1 MPIHADVLDAH
12 IEQHGPFLFHVTE
25 AARRG
30 SILGDGLRPGSDLG
44 HYVRDD
50 FFRTRPKHV
59 YICDRRRV
67 VPVVPV
73 DGQRLTVQVDLRLL
87 DPARFNTD
95 EDVPYNQQR
104 FQGKPWFDAKPPER
118 EMIDSDTEAPGQA
131 GLLAAWAE
139 SIPEFDEPPFAARS
153 LGAGRVA
160 YRGTIGPAALEAIE
174 LPSEVVDTFAAHA
187 SGLLEVNDL
196 GRVPVLGSSDVE
208 AGRARAIAQLVLDAG
223 LNTLSQPPLTT
234 DPDLSKPMV
243 AYYLED
249 RIRHFGFQQNRAGNW
264 DSRDLAFALAGVA
277 EAVDQLDRAVGWD
290 PDACVAISI
299 SAATALPRVAT
310 IAGDEA
316 AVSLARAAVANSG

>member
-1 MPIHADVLDAH
+1 M
-12 IEQHGPFLFHVTE
+12 
-25 AARRG
+25 
-30 SILGDGLRPGSDLG
+30 
-44 HYVRDD
+44 
-50 FFRTRPKHV
+50 
-59 YICDRRRV
+59 
-67 VPVVPV
+67 
-73 DGQRLTVQVDLRLL
+73 
-87 DPARFNTD
+87 
-95 EDVPYNQQR
+95 
-104 FQGKPWFDAKPPER
+104 
-118 EMIDSDTEAPGQA
+118 
-131 GLLAAWAE
+131 
-139 SIPEFDEPPFAARS
+139 
-153 LGAGRVA
+153 
-160 YRGTIGPAALEAIE
+160 
-174 LPSEVVDTFAAHA
+174 VDTFAAHA